1 VDQIGIL
8 LDRDLNASLN
18 LRNLIKIGPARPKS
32 TSREMKALDLWRLSI
47 GSTSIE
53 ELGNE
58 QLACVS
64 KFA

>member
-1 VDQIGIL
+1 MTA
-8 LDRDLNASLN
+8 LDR
-18 LRNLIKIGPARPKS
+18 
-32 TSREMKALDLWRLSI
+32 WRLSSD
-47 GSTSIE
+47 STSIE